1 MIPVPA
7 HSDPAP
13 GGQVGGLLGSPLYQV
28 ESSHVGALLTTVV
41 LVVLLMAAL
50 RADRVPRRY
59 RAAHAR
65 LSVEQAVAFWA
76 LAGSAVLHLALL
88 PGHGWSPVSLAF
100 VVDAVVLG
108 WAAWRLL
115 HRRRRAAALA
125 SLALLAS
132 IAGLMVSAGQGTTP
146 DQVAMGCKLV
156 ELAGLLALWSP
167 AGRLTAGGA
176 RRRRG
181 RRPLGMAGA
190 TGCAVLLVLPVWA
203 NALRSGSGHHA
214 GQVPAA
220 GVLVPAHEDGAVTV
234 VEQAAADRLY
244 AATRAT
250 LARYADPAV
259 AARDGYRTADI
270 SGVSFHADNPGYT
283 SDGRILDPTRP
294 ETLVYAQTGH
304 GAVLLGAMYQMP
316 DVGTA
321 GPAVGGPL
329 TVWHAHEQVCLGLL
343 PPSIAG
349 LTSPLG
355 LCPAGSITV
364 SRTNEMLHVWTVAGA
379 PERFGDL
386 DDDWIRAHVG

>member
-1 MIPVPA
+1 M
-7 HSDPAP
+7 
-13 GGQVGGLLGSPLYQV
+13 
-28 ESSHVGALLTTVV
+28 ESSHLGALLATVVVVVV
-41 LVVLLMAAL
+41 LVAAL

-65 LSVEQAVAFWA
+65 LSVEQVVAFWA

-88 PGHGWSPVSLAF
+88 PGHGWSPDSLAF
-100 VVDAVVLG
+100 TLDAVVLG

-115 HRRRRAAALA
+115 HRRRRSTALA

-132 IAGLMVSAGQGTTP
+132 LAGLMVTAGRGTTP

-156 ELAGLLALWSP
+156 ELTGLLALWSP
-167 AGRLTAGGA
+167 SGRLPAAGGG
-176 RRRRG
+176 RRRG

-203 NALRSGSGHHA
+203 TALRNGAGHHA

-220 GVLVPAHEDGAVTV
+220 GVLVPAHGDGPATIVQ
-234 VEQAAADRLY
+234 QAAADKLY
-244 AATRAT
+244 ADTRAT
-250 LARYADPAV
+250 LAQYGDPAR
-259 AARDGYRTADI
+259 AAHDGYRTDGL
-270 SGVSFHADNPGYT
+270 SGTAFHADNAGYI
-283 SDGRILDPTRP
+283 SDARILDPTRP
-294 ETLVYAQTGH
+294 ETLVYAQTPSGP
-304 GAVLLGAMYQMP
+304 VLLGAMYQMP
-316 DVGTA
+316 DVGVA

-349 LTSPLG
+349 LTSPYG
-355 LCPAGSITV
+355 LCPAGSLTV

-386 DDDWIRAHVG
+386 DDAWIRAHVG